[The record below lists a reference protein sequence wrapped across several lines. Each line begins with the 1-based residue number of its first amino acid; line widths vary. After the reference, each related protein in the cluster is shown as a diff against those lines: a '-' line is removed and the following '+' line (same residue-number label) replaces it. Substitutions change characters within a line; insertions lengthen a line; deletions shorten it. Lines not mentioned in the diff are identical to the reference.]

1 MPLAAPSIE
10 RAPGQPRRRLPA
22 IEKNVAEISADKD
35 VRVRI
40 LGTVIDSTED
50 SLLVD
55 DGTGKAEVSWDA
67 PEATAGLSR
76 GQLVRVVARVLPLID
91 GWALRGEALQ
101 RLEGF
106 DLQLYKKARQVVV

>member
-1 MPLAAPSIE
+1 MPLPAMDRS
-10 RAPGQPRRRLPA
+10 PGQLRRRLPA
-22 IEKNVAEISADKD
+22 IEKSVTEINADKD

-55 DGTGKAEVSWDA
+55 DGTGKAEVSWDS
-67 PEATAGLSR
+67 PEQTAGLAR

-101 RLEGF
+101 KLEGF
-106 DLQLYKKARQVVV
+106 DLGLYKKVRQVVV